1 MELKEKSRKKLKYLQ
16 YEEICIQPYLTKEY
30 FSFDEKKLLFSLR
43 SMCYD
48 ARLNFR
54 KLNKRN
60 LRCRLNCYNE
70 EFQSHIF
77 QACRPILDK
86 LGLKEVPNINYIYGT
101 PVEQKNAIKIFIQI
115 DQVRK
120 QLLQNL

>member
-70 EFQSHIF
+70 ESQCHIF
-77 QACRPILDK
+77 QSCRPILDK